1 METQALQ
8 GREPDR
14 PINDRADAAADES
27 PIADHVIRDV
37 VGGRSVGNGLPAD
50 LRAALVAKVEERR
63 SKSLAKYGVL
73 LQAWNGRDAIGDA
86 LDAAVDLASYLR
98 QGMIEWG
105 APNGDAEVADALAS
119 AYSAARRGRSSG
131 AGRPA
136 DGVPGEA
143 ASVTQ

>member
-1 METQALQ
+1 METHALQ
-8 GREPDR
+8 GRELDR
-14 PINDRADAAADES
+14 PINERAVAASDDS

-37 VGGRSVGNGLPAD
+37 VGARDVVPAD
-50 LRAALVAKVEERR
+50 LRAALIAKVEERR

-73 LQAWNGRDAIGDA
+73 LRAWDGRHAIGDA

-119 AYSAARRGRSSG
+119 AYSAALRV
-131 AGRPA
+131 AA
-136 DGVPGEA
+136 DLVELDVPPIGYPVKPRE
-143 ASVTQ
+143 